1 MTDEQLNCLIDIS
14 LDLANDLFFYEDSIK
29 IFNKSIR
36 KASSALL
43 TREQEIEK
51 QSWITDKESYEMEA
65 NKIRKKME
73 ILNLIIEEE
82 RKKHDNQNL

>member
-1 MTDEQLNCLIDIS
+1 MTDEQLNCLMDIS

-36 KASSALL
+36 EASSVLL

-73 ILNLIIEEE
+73 ILNSIIEEE